1 MYRGKR
7 EKPRR
12 RRPTG
17 RAKEKLKGFLLGVI
31 SGLAA
36 NLITSLV
43 QKLFD

>member
-12 RRPTG
+12 SKPTG
-17 RAKEKLKGFLLGVI
+17 QLKEKVASFLLGVI

-36 NLITSLV
+36 NLITSFV
-43 QKLFD
+43 QKLLD

>member
-12 RRPTG
+12 PKPTG
-17 RAKEKLKGFLLGVI
+17 RPKEKALDFILGVI

-43 QKLFD
+43 QKLFN